1 MTKCLKI
8 LLLFFSYNLTL
19 LAQGY
24 VCAVGGGSENY
35 NSWSDAPYSWIVQK
49 ADSGKI
55 IILGTS
61 SATTWL
67 PNYFMS
73 LGADTAYNKTINS
86 LSIADLQETYDEL
99 ISADAIFIRG
109 GDQWNYIRYWKGTK
123 TDSAL
128 NYIFQNGGVISG
140 TSAGLAVLGD
150 VDFSARFGSVYPDE
164 SLLNPF
170 NNFMQFEDNFLN
182 FVPDVLFDSHFIE
195 RARHGRL
202 VAMLYNRY
210 FITGRSLIGIGVDDR
225 TAFCVSPDGVGEV
238 MGSGAVSIFTMD
250 DETVLQPIS
259 AGDYTIERMK
269 CDQLTKGWK
278 YDINN
283 REIAYIPP
291 SAEAVDTQRACEFPL
306 TDFWITGSDNISQHL
321 QTSFSNFIANVNPY
335 KFVIISHPGFSTQ
348 LNPLL
353 SFLNQGTV
361 NYDVVYL
368 NNSMLDDLSAAQIIN
383 DATNIVF
390 AGDSLNVISL
400 LKDSTTL
407 TGQSFK
413 QKTFVDKTPVFFFGK
428 SGKPAGQFYTDN
440 LYTDVYAAYRGK
452 MTNNA
457 GLNLFGDF
465 IFEPMLYDAS
475 DMYENRMSS
484 VLWGMMRNRNRF
496 GIYLHGNAM
505 SVFNSSHK
513 TVKSYGSLPPMYIDA
528 SQTTYVDSST
538 FIASGGVGPRQAV
551 AMNNLRYNITTWDGY
566 AYLIEEGKFDFGTTV
581 NDEGSSIIKDF
592 VLYQNYPNPFN
603 PGTIIRYQLFVN
615 SYVSIKVYDVLGNE
629 VAVLVN
635 DYKSAG
641 IYEIEFN
648 KQQTIDLPTGQAGNK
663 PLSSGVYFYRL
674 TAGDHS
680 ETKSMILLK

>member
-1 MTKCLKI
+1 MIACFKI
-8 LLLFFSYNLTL
+8 NILIIIFNFSVF
-19 LAQGY
+19 AQGF

-73 LGADTAYNKTINS
+73 LGADTAYNKTISS
-86 LSIADLQETYDEL
+86 LANANLQATYDEL
-99 ISADAIFIRG
+99 ITANAIFIRG

-128 NYIFQNGGVISG
+128 NYIFQNGGVIAG

-150 VDFSARFGSVYPDE
+150 VDFSARLGSTYPDE

-170 NNFMQFEDNFLN
+170 NNYMQFEDNFLN
-182 FVPDVLFDSHFIE
+182 LVPNVLFDSHFIE

-202 VAMLYNRY
+202 IAMLYNRY
-210 FITGRSLIGIGVDDR
+210 FVTGRSLIGIGVDDR
-225 TAFCVSPDGVGEV
+225 TAFCVSPDGIGEV
-238 MGSGAVSIFTMD
+238 MGSGAVSIFTID
-250 DETVLQPIS
+250 DETLLQPIN

-269 CDQLTKGWK
+269 CDQLTSGWN
-278 YDINN
+278 YNINN
-283 REIAYIPP
+283 REIAYIPS
-291 SAEAVDTQRACEFPL
+291 SAKEVDTQREWEFPL
-306 TDFWITGSDNISQHL
+306 TDFWITGSDNISQNL
-321 QTSFSNFIANVNPY
+321 QTNFSNFIANVNPD
-335 KFVIISHPGFSTQ
+335 KFVIISHPGFSAQ
-348 LNPLL
+348 FNPLI
-353 SFLNQGTV
+353 SFLDQGSA
-361 NYDVVYL
+361 NYEILYL
-368 NNSMLDDLSAAQIIN
+368 NNSMLDDLSTAQIIN
-383 DATNIVF
+383 SATNFVF
-390 AGDSLNVISL
+390 AGDSLNVLSL

-407 TGQSFK
+407 IGQSFR
-413 QKTFVDKTPVFFFGK
+413 QKTIVDKTPVFFFGK
-428 SGKPAGQFYTDN
+428 SGKPAGKFYTDN
-440 LYTDVYAAYRGK
+440 LYTDVYAAYRGR

-484 VLWGMMRNRNRF
+484 VLWGMMRNRSRF
-496 GIYLHGNAM
+496 GVYLHGNAM
-505 SVFNSSHK
+505 SVFNAGQK
-513 TVKSYGSLPPMYIDA
+513 AVKSYGSLPPVYIDA

-538 FIASGGVGPRQAV
+538 FIASGGIGPRQAV

-566 AYLIEEGKFDFGTTV
+566 AYLIEEGKFDFGMSV

-592 VLYQNYPNPFN
+592 ILYQNYPNPFN
-603 PGTIIRYQLFVN
+603 PGTLIRYQLFVN
-615 SYVSIKVYDVLGNE
+615 SYVNIKVYDVLGNE
-629 VAVLVN
+629 LAVLVD
-635 DYKSAG
+635 DYKPAG

-648 KQQTIDLPTGQAGNK
+648 KQQTLDNK
-663 PLSSGVYFYRL
+663 SFPSGVYFYRL
-674 TAGDHS
+674 SAGDFS